1 MESELSLWVLM
12 AILLACFTA
21 VLAFICL
28 QFWCIRCHEPRWS
41 YRAGHREEANG
52 LVQLPEE
59 VPALDQQEEEP
70 QGLPLVEMGP
80 SVAAKAEEET
90 GVDPEDPSAEAL
102 ASEERGPLAI
112 LFHLG

>member
-1 MESELSLWVLM
+1 M
-12 AILLACFTA
+12 
-21 VLAFICL
+21 
-28 QFWCIRCHEPRWS
+28 
-41 YRAGHREEANG
+41 
-52 LVQLPEE
+52 QLPEE

-80 SVAAKAEEET
+80 SVAAKAEET